1 MAGSIP
7 LYMPIRFVTF
17 SKLEKNATAALAA
30 IKPPTMNAPA
40 KAIFSM
46 EDSDPKKAS
55 PVA

>member
-30 IKPPTMNAPA
+30 IKPPTMNVPA
-40 KAIFSM
+40 KAIFSI
-46 EDSDPKKAS
+46 EDNNPKKAS